1 MKKLKDYL
9 RLKDYIDKNV
19 WVYTY
24 NNMGEKVLLF
34 SNKAKILNFTLGFTF
49 LDCEVSNV
57 KLTYFNDEIEIIIN
71 YRGMNNV

>member
-1 MKKLKDYL
+1 MEKLKDYL

-57 KLTYFNDEIEIIIN
+57 KLAYFNDEIEIIIN
-71 YRGMNNV
+71 YRG